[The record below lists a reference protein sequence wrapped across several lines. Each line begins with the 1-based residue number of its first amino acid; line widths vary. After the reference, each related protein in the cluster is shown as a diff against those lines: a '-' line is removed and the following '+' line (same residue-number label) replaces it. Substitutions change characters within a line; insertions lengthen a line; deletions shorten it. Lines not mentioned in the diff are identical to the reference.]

1 MLDLV
6 TSCICLHNMCT
17 INLDG
22 FDMDWALKVQS
33 KIQLE
38 ANSTFANIKW
48 TNVFKVVKKNQ
59 TNEEITKS
67 KDNGW
72 W

>member
-1 MLDLV
+1 
-6 TSCICLHNMCT
+6 
-17 INLDG
+17 
-22 FDMDWALKVQS
+22 MDWALKVQS